1 MSTSKKSNT
10 ASKQSL
16 RPDVQGQLSEFYKV
30 AKEKLLAVKND
41 VENSKKEYAAQKE
54 INRKKELEYSDLVKE
69 SKLLDLRIK
78 GMNEKLLI
86 AKRNESNL
94 ESQINLT
101 KAQIANGN
109 SEIDYMKIET
119 NQKVQKVQNDSKI
132 IENVKQSQMKSIQ
145 ERMDKEKETN
155 KQLREKIKEVEG
167 RIKELSYSLENAYSE
182 ENKKKNAILNEAA
195 EMNKFLSEL

>member
-54 INRKKELEYSDLVKE
+54 INRKKELEYSDLLKE

-119 NQKVQKVQNDSKI
+119 DQKVQKVQNDSKI
-132 IENVKQSQMKSIQ
+132 IESVKQSQMKSIQ

-155 KQLREKIKEVEG
+155 KQLREKIKEVES
-167 RIKELSYSLENAYSE
+167 RIKELTYSLENAYSE
-182 ENKKKNAILNEAA
+182 ENKKRNAILNEAA
-195 EMNKFLSEL
+195 DMNKFLSEL

>member
-1 MSTSKKSNT
+1 MSSSKKSNT

-54 INRKKELEYSDLVKE
+54 INRKKELEYSDLLKE

-119 NQKVQKVQNDSKI
+119 DQKVQKVQNDSKI
-132 IENVKQSQMKSIQ
+132 IESVKQSQMKSIQ

-155 KQLREKIKEVEG
+155 KQLKERIKEAES
-167 RIKELSYSLENAYSE
+167 RIKELTYSLENAYSE
-182 ENKKKNAILNEAA
+182 ENKKRNAILNEAA
-195 EMNKFLSEL
+195 DMNKFLSEL

>member
-1 MSTSKKSNT
+1 MSSSKKSNT

-54 INRKKELEYSDLVKE
+54 INRKKELEYSDLLKE

-119 NQKVQKVQNDSKI
+119 DQKVQKVQNDSKI
-132 IENVKQSQMKSIQ
+132 IESVKQSQMKSIQ

-155 KQLREKIKEVEG
+155 KQLKEKIKEVEA
-167 RIKELSYSLENAYSE
+167 RIKELTYSLENAYSE
-182 ENKKKNAILNEAA
+182 ENKKRNAILNEAA
-195 EMNKFLSEL
+195 DMNKFLSEL

>member
-54 INRKKELEYSDLVKE
+54 INRKKELEYNDLLKE

-119 NQKVQKVQNDSKI
+119 DQKVQKVQNDSKI
-132 IENVKQSQMKSIQ
+132 IESVKQSQMKSIQ

-155 KQLREKIKEVEG
+155 KQLREKIKEVES
-167 RIKELSYSLENAYSE
+167 RIKELTYSLENAYSE
-182 ENKKKNAILNEAA
+182 ENKKKNVILNEAA

>member
-1 MSTSKKSNT
+1 MSSSKKSNT
-10 ASKQSL
+10 ASNQSL

-54 INRKKELEYSDLVKE
+54 INRKKELEYSDLLKE

-119 NQKVQKVQNDSKI
+119 DQKVQKVQNDSKI
-132 IENVKQSQMKSIQ
+132 IESVKQSQMKSIQ

-155 KQLREKIKEVEG
+155 KQLKEKIKEVEA
-167 RIKELSYSLENAYSE
+167 RIKELTYSLENAYSE
-182 ENKKKNAILNEAA
+182 ENKKRNAILNEAA
-195 EMNKFLSEL
+195 DMNKFLSEL

>member
-1 MSTSKKSNT
+1 MSSSKKSNT

-54 INRKKELEYSDLVKE
+54 INRKKELEYSDLLKE

-119 NQKVQKVQNDSKI
+119 DQKVQKVQNDSKI
-132 IENVKQSQMKSIQ
+132 IESVKQSQMKSIQ

-155 KQLREKIKEVEG
+155 KQLREKIKEVES
-167 RIKELSYSLENAYSE
+167 RIKELTYSLENAYSE
-182 ENKKKNAILNEAA
+182 ENKKRNAILNEAA
-195 EMNKFLSEL
+195 DMNKFLSEL

>member
-1 MSTSKKSNT
+1 
-10 ASKQSL
+10 
-16 RPDVQGQLSEFYKV
+16 
-30 AKEKLLAVKND
+30 
-41 VENSKKEYAAQKE
+41 
-54 INRKKELEYSDLVKE
+54 
-69 SKLLDLRIK
+69 
-78 GMNEKLLI
+78 MNEKLLI

-119 NQKVQKVQNDSKI
+119 DQKVKKVQTDAKM
-132 IENVKQSQMKSIQ
+132 IENVKQNFVKSIQ
-145 ERMDKEKETN
+145 ERMEKEKETN
-155 KQLREKIKEVEG
+155 EELKQKIKEVEA
-167 RIKELSYSLENAYSE
+167 RIKELTYSLENAYSE

>member
-119 NQKVQKVQNDSKI
+119 DQKVQKVQNDSKI
-132 IENVKQSQMKSIQ
+132 IESVKQSQMKSIQ

-155 KQLREKIKEVEG
+155 KQLKERIKEAEA
-167 RIKELSYSLENAYSE
+167 RIKELTYSLENAYSE

>member
-1 MSTSKKSNT
+1 MSSKKSNT

-16 RPDVQGQLSEFYKV
+16 RPDVQSQLNEFYKV

-41 VENSKKEYAAQKE
+41 VINSQKEYAAQKE
-54 INRKKELEYSDLVKE
+54 INRKKELEYNELLKE

-86 AKRNESNL
+86 AKKNESNL

-109 SEIDYMKIET
+109 SEIDYLKIET
-119 NQKVQKVQNDSKI
+119 DQKVQKVQNDTKI
-132 IENVKQSQMKSIQ
+132 IENVKDSQMKSIQ
-145 ERMDKEKETN
+145 ERMDKEKATN
-155 KQLREKIKEVEG
+155 QELKQKIKEVES

>member
-54 INRKKELEYSDLVKE
+54 INRKKELEYNDLLKE

-119 NQKVQKVQNDSKI
+119 DQKVQKVQNDSKI
-132 IENVKQSQMKSIQ
+132 IESVKQSQMKSIQ

-155 KQLREKIKEVEG
+155 KQLKEKIKEVEA
-167 RIKELSYSLENAYSE
+167 RIKELTYSLENAYSE
-182 ENKKKNAILNEAA
+182 ENKKRNAILNEAA
-195 EMNKFLSEL
+195 DMNKFLSEL